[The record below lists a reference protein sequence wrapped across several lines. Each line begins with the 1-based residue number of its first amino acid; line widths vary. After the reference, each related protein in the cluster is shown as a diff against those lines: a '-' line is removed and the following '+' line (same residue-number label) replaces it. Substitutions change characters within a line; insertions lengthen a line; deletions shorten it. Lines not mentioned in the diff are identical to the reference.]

1 MYVDKKSTKKGG
13 EQVLTDT
20 MEMELSITRAN
31 ITKREIAKRLGI
43 SETALYHKL
52 NNTVEFK
59 ASEIVK
65 MKEMLHLTDKQR
77 DKIFFA

>member
-1 MYVDKKSTKKGG
+1 M
-13 EQVLTDT
+13 TDT